1 MADLDKNKA
10 VLFVLFAVAA
20 LLLLSYRPKSHDHE
34 NGEDVVEVDAP
45 DGVDEDDDSD
55 DEDVE
60 DDKDEPTDKNKKD
73 MKKKG
78 KEGKKAHK
86 KDKKVSLMRKR
97 GERDKGSEA
106 RMKVYIFFRGLKSEQ
121 KAEKGKEG
129 KGEERKQGGQE
140 EG

>member
-60 DDKDEPTDKNKKD
+60 DDKDEPTDKNKKY

-78 KEGKKAHK
+78 TEREKCEGKK
-86 KDKKVSLMRKR
+86 
-97 GERDKGSEA
+97 
-106 RMKVYIFFRGLKSEQ
+106 
-121 KAEKGKEG
+121 
-129 KGEERKQGGQE
+129 EESN
-140 EG
+140 